1 MRAQTTVDF
10 ALGTVVFLLAA
21 GTVLAAIPSLVD
33 PAVGRDP
40 ASVVVA
46 DRAADRLAHDV
57 LAAPERPYVLNESA
71 TESFF
76 EGSPATARDRL
87 AVADAV
93 GLNVT
98 LTTGTGRR
106 SLGPAPPEGTNSVYR
121 GRRAVTLDGNHQLL
135 RVSVW

>member
-21 GTVLAAIPSLVD
+21 GAVLAAVPSLVG
-33 PAVGRDP
+33 PAVEGSS
-40 ASVVVA
+40 AEMVVA
-46 DRAADRLAHDV
+46 DRSADRLARDL

-76 EGSPATARDRL
+76 EGSTATARDRL
-87 AVADAV
+87 AVADGV

-98 LTTGTGRR
+98 LPNETGQR
-106 SLGPAPPEGTNSVYR
+106 SVGPAPPEETNSVYQA
-121 GRRAVTLDGNHQLL
+121 RRVVTLDGEHRAL